1 MMIDEPDNVATCYQA
16 IGTALAK
23 ASRSSWDWIN
33 VDATL
38 DGVRVDAI
46 VSLWKQEAE
55 EPVGYLTGVPRLASH
70 IYDLAR
76 LVSTEE
82 KGLFKKCYF
91 NLKKDGKFDVKFVY

>member
-1 MMIDEPDNVATCYQA
+1 MNDQFDDVTACYQA

-23 ASRSSWDWIN
+23 ASRSPWDRIS

-38 DGVRVDAI
+38 DGARVDAI
-46 VSLWKQEAE
+46 VSCWQGEGEK
-55 EPVGYLTGVPRLASH
+55 PVSYLTGVPRLASH

-82 KGLFKKCYF
+82 KGLFKKCHF
-91 NLKKDGKFDVKFVY
+91 NLRNDGKFDVNFVY

>member
-1 MMIDEPDNVATCYQA
+1 MKDQFDNVNNCYQA

-23 ASRSSWDWIN
+23 ASDCPWDRIS

-38 DGVRVDAI
+38 DGARVDAI
-46 VSLWKQEAE
+46 VSCWKDGAE
-55 EPVGYLTGVPRLASH
+55 EPVSYLTGVPRLASH

-91 NLKKDGKFDVKFVY
+91 SLKNDGKFDVNFVY

>member
-1 MMIDEPDNVATCYQA
+1 MMKDQFDNVTAYYQA

-23 ASRSSWDWIN
+23 ASRGSWDRIS

-38 DGVRVDAI
+38 DGHMVDTI
-46 VSLWKQEAE
+46 VSCWEDGAK

-82 KGLFKKCYF
+82 KGLFKKCHF
-91 NLKKDGKFDVKFVY
+91 NLNKDGKFEVNFVY